1 MTLLSMAVYDTAGSV
16 QVMTPSDFSPSAH
29 EITSGGQVISP
40 SADVFLL
47 LYMGSFL
54 TLGGP
59 INAPSGDVLPL
70 LYEAGDVPV
79 IAPSVTNFSYL
90 RHETTADVPVKP
102 LQIDISF
109 FCGYAMV
116 Q

>member
-1 MTLLSMAVYDTAGSV
+1 MGIFFYSSAQLIANRASAISFAVSNFFFFFSLLSSHPLLLLQMTLLQLTLLSMAVYDTAGSV

-54 TLGGP
+54 TLVR
-59 INAPSGDVLPL
+59 S
-70 LYEAGDVPV
+70 
-79 IAPSVTNFSYL
+79 
-90 RHETTADVPVKP
+90 
-102 LQIDISF
+102 Q
-109 FCGYAMV
+109 
-116 Q
+116 

>member
-1 MTLLSMAVYDTAGSV
+1 MTLLQLTLLSMAVYDTAGSV

-59 INAPSGDVLPL
+59 INAPSGDILPL

-79 IAPSVTNFSYL
+79 IAPSVSNFI
-90 RHETTADVPVKP
+90 T
-102 LQIDISF
+102 
-109 FCGYAMV
+109 CAMRPRLMF